1 MNYFLPDA
9 KVTRDH
15 GRAFQVGDRL
25 IFPVFHP
32 AAALRSTE
40 MMKALEE
47 DFKKLPA
54 IARGEVTVEIPPSII
69 TAPPREAKKTGKP
82 KQEKLF

>member
-1 MNYFLPDA
+1 
-9 KVTRDH
+9 
-15 GRAFQVGDRL
+15 
-25 IFPVFHP
+25 
-32 AAALRSTE
+32 